1 MLKSKDSWRIIVE
14 KEKIEGTFLMVGFY
28 FYVLI
33 EQYKNEDKDSKE
45 DD

>member
-1 MLKSKDSWRIIVE
+1 
-14 KEKIEGTFLMVGFY
+14 MVGFY

-45 DD
+45 DDQGENIQDE